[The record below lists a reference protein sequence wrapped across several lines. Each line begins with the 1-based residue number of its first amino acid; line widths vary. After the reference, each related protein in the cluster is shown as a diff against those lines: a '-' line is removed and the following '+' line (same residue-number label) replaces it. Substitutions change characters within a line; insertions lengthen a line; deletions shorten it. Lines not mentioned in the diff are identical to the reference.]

1 MASDALIEQIV
12 DTVNDVFGRHPGARA
27 LHSKGF
33 FCEGTFR
40 ASAEAAELCRAAHLQ
55 GEEVPVLVR
64 FSTASGNPGVHDGQ
78 REGRGIAIR
87 FRSSGGET
95 DLLCV
100 TTPTFPARN
109 LDDFLELMQARLPDP
124 ETGQPDLEKV
134 GAYLQAHP
142 EAMPAVQATI
152 GLEPPAS
159 FAQLTYNSLH
169 AFKLLG
175 ADGGATWVRY
185 QLAPVAGEKRI
196 PDEEAMARQADYLQ
210 AELAERLA
218 AGPAAFELILV
229 VGEAGDPTEDPTAAW
244 PEDRRRVN
252 AGTLEVTAVIAD
264 PEQDGEIVVMDPTRV
279 IDGIELP
286 DDPILHARPRAYS
299 ISAERRA
306 GS

>member
-1 MASDALIEQIV
+1 VASDALIEEIV
-12 DTVNDVFGRHPGARA
+12 DTAHEVFGRHPGARA

-40 ASAEAAELCRAAHLQ
+40 ATAEAAKLCRAAHLQ
-55 GEEVPVLVR
+55 GEEVPVMVR
-64 FSTASGNPGVHDGQ
+64 FSNASGNPEVHDGQ
-78 REGRGIAIR
+78 REGRGIAVR
-87 FRSSGGET
+87 FRSTGGET

-100 TTPTFPARN
+100 TTPTFLARN
-109 LDDFLELMQARLPDP
+109 AEDFLALMQARVPDP

-159 FAQLTYNSLH
+159 FAQLTFNSLH
-169 AFKLLG
+169 AFRLL
-175 ADGGATWVRY
+175 DGDGNGTWVRY

-196 PDEEAMARQADYLQ
+196 PDEEAMAKPADYLR

-218 AGPAAFELILV
+218 SAPAAFELILILA
-229 VGEAGDPTEDPTAAW
+229 EEGDPTADPTAAW
-244 PEDRRRVN
+244 PEDRRRVS
-252 AGTLEVTAVIAD
+252 AGRLELTALIAD
-264 PEQDGEIVVMDPTRV
+264 PEQGGEIVVLDPTRV

-286 DDPILHARPRAYS
+286 DDPILDARTRAYS

-306 GS
+306 GG